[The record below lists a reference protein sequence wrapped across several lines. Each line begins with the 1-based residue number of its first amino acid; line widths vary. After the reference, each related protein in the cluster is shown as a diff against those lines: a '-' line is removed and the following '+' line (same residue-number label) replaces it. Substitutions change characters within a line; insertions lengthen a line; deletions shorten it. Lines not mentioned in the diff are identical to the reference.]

1 MKDEEAAAK
10 KFGEDTDNLV
20 KDAAKAEKKRKD
32 AKEADKA
39 FEAAAEKKAI
49 VEEKKLVTE
58 RAARLRNKVTGT
70 SEDEV

>member
-39 FEAAAEKKAI
+39 FEAAAEKKSNCRR
-49 VEEKKLVTE
+49 EKISV
-58 RAARLRNKVTGT
+58 
-70 SEDEV
+70 